1 MNPAGKVRCNMRKQI
16 ELGRDDCNSAEPGDK
31 CGVDQFAMTGR
42 PAVEHDRRPKS
53 RSVAPHTGGARTKR
67 RARRSTKVGGL
78 VWETPAWPRRG
89 GGEVAGFGVCGVD
102 QNPISARCGG
112 HRVGGLVPSAPALSE
127 VMAPRRV
134 SGRVFNSPQ
143 RSENYWTRV
152 RYSAEVVCGCG
163 GHSRRQLLANS
174 AIAASR
180 VAAYPVRRRAVLM
193 IPKGE
198 RPFPM
203 RI

>member
-1 MNPAGKVRCNMRKQI
+1 MRFIRPLGDVILLTPILDQI
-16 ELGRDDCNSAEPGDK
+16 CDAS
-31 CGVDQFAMTGR
+31 
-42 PAVEHDRRPKS
+42 
-53 RSVAPHTGGARTKR
+53 RTKR

-78 VWETPAWPRRG
+78 VWETPAWTRRG

-152 RYSAEVVCGCG
+152 RYPAEGTPTISLGRLTARLAGRPRAASRDRGLRLPRARPARSRGDAQVGR
-163 GHSRRQLLANS
+163 HAPWRPQATTRERRQL
-174 AIAASR
+174 R
-180 VAAYPVRRRAVLM
+180 
-193 IPKGE
+193 
-198 RPFPM
+198 
-203 RI
+203 